1 MGSAR
6 SCCVLGRS
14 QAPASS
20 PSQGCSGCGCTAAP
34 GSCSCPRAQVH
45 IQSGTGSS
53 DSNLQNES
61 DGNSLDSY
69 HTHTATYC
77 AVSEKRYLSKGCG
90 MVSFEEPS

>member
-1 MGSAR
+1 MY
-6 SCCVLGRS
+6 
-14 QAPASS
+14 
-20 PSQGCSGCGCTAAP
+20 
-34 GSCSCPRAQVH
+34 
-45 IQSGTGSS
+45 IQSGTGGS

-69 HTHTATYC
+69 HIHTATYS